1 MIIIPLT
8 KKLFNDITISVTEEK
23 NDYQIFIIS
32 DKQYDEKGT
41 LNVTVKNI
49 KGHVLYTHTENV
61 TLLAN
66 ESKMCFKI
74 NKSDMELF
82 TKNEIYLSC
91 EFSDAKGKLITKTIY
106 CFVKPNKLQLQ
117 TPDITINFS
126 KEKNCLM
133 VSSKTFVK
141 DLYMYSNNPEIT
153 FSDNYFDLEPNQT
166 IEIKSNIGMGLYKQ
180 IQYISLY
187 DINH

>member
-1 MIIIPLT
+1 
-8 KKLFNDITISVTEEK
+8 
-23 NDYQIFIIS
+23 
-32 DKQYDEKGT
+32 
-41 LNVTVKNI
+41 
-49 KGHVLYTHTENV
+49 
-61 TLLAN
+61 
-66 ESKMCFKI
+66 
-74 NKSDMELF
+74 MEIF

-91 EFSDAKGKLITKTIY
+91 EFIDVKGKLITKTIY

-153 FSDNYFDLEPNQT
+153 LSDNYFDLEPNQT
-166 IEIKSNIGMGLYKQ
+166 IEIKSNVGMELYKQ